1 MSFYMV
7 ARRELT
13 YYLSMTDDKTWLF
26 LHCVTLCDGMTL
38 VYFYF
43 A

>member
-13 YYLSMTDDKTWLF
+13 YYLSMTDDKTYF
-26 LHCVTLCDGMTL
+26 LHCVTLCDGMAL